1 MAQARV
7 RTQWLP
13 INGIVYTLDSNE
25 NIATQ
30 FRTTIHREPQTM
42 NHIALKMLMG
52 DKGKYLGIVMGLTFA
67 SLIMSQQP
75 AIFVG
80 LMARSYSFI
89 SDVGLPDIWV
99 MDSKV
104 QFIDDIK
111 PLQETELYRV
121 RGISGV
127 EWAMPLYKGLLKV
140 RLADGTF
147 QTCNV
152 IGLDDTTLVGG
163 PAVMLEGTL
172 ADLRRSDAVIVDIDG
187 ARDKL
192 GKPSPESGG
201 KNIPLKIGDSLE
213 LNDHRATIVGI
224 AKVTRTF
231 QSQPVIY
238 TTYSRAKSYAPRE
251 RRLLSFVLVKAKQGQ
266 DPQELIERIRA
277 TTGLAAYT
285 QDGFKTLTYNYF
297 MKNTGIPINFGITIA
312 LGFIVG
318 TAIAGQTF
326 YNFTLEN
333 LRQFGVL
340 KAMGASNG
348 SLLRMILLQAVL
360 VGSIGYGLG
369 VGLAALFGF
378 AMRHTILA
386 FKMPWQLLVFSG
398 AGVGLIC
405 IIAALISILKVIR
418 LEPAIVFKS

>member
-1 MAQARV
+1 
-7 RTQWLP
+7 
-13 INGIVYTLDSNE
+13 
-25 NIATQ
+25 
-30 FRTTIHREPQTM
+30 M

-67 SLIMSQQP
+67 SLIMTQQP

-80 LMARSYSFI
+80 LMSRSYSFI

-99 MDSKV
+99 MDPKV
-104 QFIDDIK
+104 QFVDDIK
-111 PLQETELYRV
+111 PLQDTELYRV

-127 EWAMPLYKGLLKV
+127 QWAMPMYKGLLKA
-140 RLADGTF
+140 RLTDGTF

-152 IGLDDTTLVGG
+152 IGLDDTTLIGG
-163 PAVMLEGTL
+163 PPIMLSGKIE
-172 ADLRRSDAVIVDIDG
+172 DLRRSDSVIVDIDG

-192 GKPSPESGG
+192 GKPSSTLGG
-201 KNIPLKIGDSLE
+201 NRVPLAVGDTLE
-213 LNDHRATIVGI
+213 LNDHRAIVVGI

-231 QSQPVIY
+231 QSQPVVY

-251 RRLLSFVLVKAKQGQ
+251 RKLLSFVLVKAKPGQ
-266 DPQELIERIRA
+266 DIAQLTRRISEA
-277 TTGLAAYT
+277 TGLSAYSHNE
-285 QDGFKTLTYNYF
+285 FKELTYNYF
-297 MKNTGIPINFGITIA
+297 MKNTGIPINFGISVA

-318 TAIAGQTF
+318 AAIAGQTF

-340 KAMGASNG
+340 KAMGASNLT
-348 SLLRMILLQAVL
+348 LLRMILLQAVL
-360 VGSIGYGLG
+360 VGSVGYGLG
-369 VGLAALFGF
+369 VGLTALFGH

-386 FKMPWQLLVFSG
+386 FKFPWQLLVFSG
-398 AGVGLIC
+398 AGVSLIC
-405 IIAALISILKVIR
+405 VFAALISIIKVIR

>member
-1 MAQARV
+1 
-7 RTQWLP
+7 
-13 INGIVYTLDSNE
+13 
-25 NIATQ
+25 
-30 FRTTIHREPQTM
+30 M

-52 DKGKYLGIVMGLTFA
+52 DKGKFLGIVMGLTFA
-67 SLIMSQQP
+67 SLIMTQQP
-75 AIFVG
+75 AIFLG

-99 MDSKV
+99 MDAKV

-127 EWAMPLYKGLLKV
+127 QWAMPLYKGLLKA
-140 RLADGTF
+140 RLSDGAF

-152 IGLDDTTLVGG
+152 IGLDDTTLIGG
-163 PAVMLEGTL
+163 PAVMLQGKLE
-172 ADLRRSDAVIVDIDG
+172 DLRRSDAVIVDIDG

-192 GKPSPESGG
+192 GKPSVLPGD
-201 KNIPLKIGDSLE
+201 KNIPLKIGDDLE
-213 LNDHRATIVGI
+213 LNDRRAIVVGI

-231 QSQPVIY
+231 QSQPVVY
-238 TTYSRAKSYAPRE
+238 TTYSRAKSYAPKE
-251 RRLLSFVLVKAKQGQ
+251 RKLLSFVLVKAKPGQ
-266 DPQELIERIRA
+266 DPVELTRRIRDI
-277 TTGLAAYT
+277 TGLAAYT
-285 QDGFKTLTYNYF
+285 RDGFKALTYEYF
-297 MKNTGIPINFGITIA
+297 MNNTGIPINFGITIT

-340 KAMGASNG
+340 KAMGASNLT
-348 SLLRMILLQAVL
+348 LLRMILLQAVL

-369 VGLAALFGF
+369 VGLAALFGYS
-378 AMRHTILA
+378 MRYTILA
-386 FKMPWQLLVFSG
+386 FKLPWQLLIFSG
-398 AGVGLIC
+398 TGVALIC
-405 IIAALISILKVIR
+405 VIAALISILKVIR
-418 LEPAIVFKS
+418 LEPAIVFKG